1 MSPSYPFLSPLP
13 LVTSNG
19 PPPLFS
25 LSFPCVVFFWGVISR
40 VMGREGVKNNE
51 EEKSL
56 VGRKVLSCGHEIT
69 ENEDNHRQAFVA
81 SCFRRLATGTMRLTN
96 VSFRSSPSK

>member
-1 MSPSYPFLSPLP
+1 MSPSYPFLSPLS
-13 LVTSNG
+13 LVPSNAS
-19 PPPLFS
+19 PSLS

-51 EEKSL
+51 EKESL

-69 ENEDNHRQAFVA
+69 GNKDNHRQAFVA
-81 SCFRRLATGTMRLTN
+81 PCFHRLATGTMRLSN